1 MTHSPRLARWKAR
14 PTELR
19 LQAAPALPTQHP
31 RCEQLQVLRIRGTRS
46 TGIYKYETIVLP
58 KAQAA
63 SSRPGAGAQQP
74 HLPLRLLLCAALII
88 VRVGKIKGFRG
99 CCQGPG
105 CCLPALCVTHAR
117 RSRPLSATCPSRQ
130 YHPTG
135 PASTAAGDR
144 LSSPVLAGPG
154 GGRDSAAGS
163 GQGNWG
169 PVKGKD
175 LSTAL
180 QRSRALGPPQEPSP
194 WGDPVLL
201 ARSPEA
207 LSPGQFPVCK
217 QPRSMADLGPQ
228 GSASAGTA
236 HSATT
241 GPFLGLCS
249 APIWLV
255 QETPGGRPRCSCP
268 KGATLG
274 TGWGPNEEGNTST
287 PGRKRK
293 R

>member
-1 MTHSPRLARWKAR
+1 MPGR
-14 PTELR
+14 
-19 LQAAPALPTQHP
+19 AAP
-31 RCEQLQVLRIRGTRS
+31 
-46 TGIYKYETIVLP
+46 Y
-58 KAQAA
+58 
-63 SSRPGAGAQQP
+63 
-74 HLPLRLLLCAALII
+74 
-88 VRVGKIKGFRG
+88 
-99 CCQGPG
+99 
-105 CCLPALCVTHAR
+105 
-117 RSRPLSATCPSRQ
+117 RPLAPAGNATR
-130 YHPTG
+130 TG
-135 PASTAAGDR
+135 PAGTAADDG

-175 LSTAL
+175 LSTAP

-207 LSPGQFPVCK
+207 LTPGQFPVCK
-217 QPRSMADLGPQ
+217 QPRSVADLGHQ
-228 GSASAGTA
+228 GSTSAGTA

-241 GPFLGLCS
+241 GPFLGPYS
-249 APIWLV
+249 APIRLV
-255 QETPGGRPRCSCP
+255 QESPGGRPRCSCP
-268 KGATLG
+268 KGTTLG